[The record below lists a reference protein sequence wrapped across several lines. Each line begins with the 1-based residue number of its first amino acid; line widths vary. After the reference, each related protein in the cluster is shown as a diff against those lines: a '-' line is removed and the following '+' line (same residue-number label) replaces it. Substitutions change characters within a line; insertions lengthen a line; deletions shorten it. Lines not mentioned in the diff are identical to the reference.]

1 VHAAGVVADHASERA
16 AIVRGGIGRE
26 GKVVLLGCG
35 TEAIKDDSRLDARD
49 AALGID
55 FKNARHV
62 LRKVED
68 NGGVA
73 ALSGKRSTSA
83 AGQQWSAVLAAEG
96 NRGQHVFF
104 VARNYDADRNLAVI

>member
-1 VHAAGVVADHASERA
+1 M
-16 AIVRGGIGRE
+16 
-26 GKVVLLGCG
+26 VLLGCG
-35 TEAIKDDSRLDARD
+35 AQIIQDNAGLDARD
-49 AALGID
+49 APRGID
-55 FKNARHV
+55 FENARHV